1 MESPTPPADSPPV
14 PPVQTPPPGAAA
26 NPARTWDMLCHL
38 SALAG
43 LLIPF
48 GNIIGP
54 LVIWLM
60 KRQEFPSV
68 DAHGKEALN
77 FQISVV
83 IYVLV
88 AGVVAMVGMFFCV
101 GLLVLPV
108 LAVIPIVAMVY
119 TIIAAIKASE
129 GVAYRYPLT
138 LRMVT

>member
-1 MESPTPPADSPPV
+1 M
-14 PPVQTPPPGAAA
+14 QTLPPGPAA
-26 NPARTWDMLCHL
+26 NPARTWDTLCHL

-43 LLIPF
+43 LLIPL
-48 GNIIGP
+48 GNVIGP

-83 IYVLV
+83 IYLLG
-88 AGVVAMVGMFFCV
+88 AGAVAMVGMFFCV
-101 GLLVLPV
+101 GLLLVPV
-108 LAVIPIVAMVY
+108 LLVVPIVPTVY
-119 TIIAAIKASE
+119 TIIAAIKANE